1 MNEPRAVKLEFDAV
15 TMRVYMD
22 NDRVLNVPLSSFPRL
37 RNASSTQLADHFI
50 SAVGLHWDALDED
63 ISVAHLLMGYGDRNA
78 NISRNGVSN

>member
-37 RNASSTQLADHFI
+37 QNASSAQLADYLI

-78 NISRNGVSN
+78 KIVATE

>member
-1 MNEPRAVKLEFDAV
+1 MSEPRAVKLEFDAV

-22 NDRVLNVPLSSFPRL
+22 NERVLNVPLSSFPRL
-37 RNASSTQLADHFI
+37 RNASSVQLADYLI

-78 NISRNGVSN
+78 SSAATE